1 MADLFEQIRDLLLG
15 FLEANQYYALAL
27 LIGIEEAGVPLPL
40 PGDLAIMFM
49 GSQIALGSA
58 HPVGVVV
65 VAAASAT
72 AGASVLYW
80 LARRLGLE
88 MLRRFGRY
96 VRVDE
101 SKIESFEDWFRQH
114 GGLAIIVGRM
124 IPGLRIAVAVFAGL
138 ARVPF
143 PRFVLYT
150 SISSTIW
157 AGFFTALGWYFGSR
171 WTEVSEILERVIG
184 NPWVAAV
191 LGLAIG
197 IALTRLYY
205 RRRQRLSNTPQEP
218 VEVKTVELPPP
229 APEIEFKVSEPAE
242 KKTLDTDPQ
251 RERVWRSRPD
261 SNRRSPP

>member
-65 VAAASAT
+65 VAAGSAT

-101 SKIESFEDWFRQH
+101 GKIESFEDWFRQH
-114 GGLAIIVGRM
+114 GGLAIIIGRM

-171 WTEVSEILERVIG
+171 WTEVSGVLELVFG
-184 NPWVAAV
+184 NPWVAGA

-205 RRRQRLSNTPQEP
+205 RRRQRLSKPPPEA

-229 APEIEFKVSEPAE
+229 APEIEFRVSEPTEESALE
-242 KKTLDTDPQ
+242 TDPQ
-251 RERVWRSRPD
+251 RRRTWRSRPD

>member
-58 HPVGVVV
+58 HPVGVVA

-101 SKIESFEDWFRQH
+101 SKIESFENWFRQH

-124 IPGLRIAVAVFAGL
+124 IPGLRIA
-138 ARVPF
+138 
-143 PRFVLYT
+143 
-150 SISSTIW
+150 
-157 AGFFTALGWYFGSR
+157 
-171 WTEVSEILERVIG
+171 
-184 NPWVAAV
+184 
-191 LGLAIG
+191 
-197 IALTRLYY
+197 
-205 RRRQRLSNTPQEP
+205 
-218 VEVKTVELPPP
+218 
-229 APEIEFKVSEPAE
+229 
-242 KKTLDTDPQ
+242 
-251 RERVWRSRPD
+251 
-261 SNRRSPP
+261 

>member
-1 MADLFEQIRDLLLG
+1 MANLFEQIRDLLLG

-58 HPVGVVV
+58 HPVAVVL
-65 VAAASAT
+65 VAAGSAT

-88 MLRRFGRY
+88 LLRRFGRY
-96 VRVDE
+96 VRVDAR
-101 SKIESFEDWFRQH
+101 KIESFENWFRQH
-114 GGLAIIVGRM
+114 GGLAIVVGRM
-124 IPGLRIAVAVFAGL
+124 IPGLRIAVAIFAGV

-143 PRFVLYT
+143 PKFVLYT
-150 SISSTIW
+150 GISSTIW
-157 AGFFTALGWYFGSR
+157 AGLFTALGWYFGSR
-171 WTEVSEILERVIG
+171 WTEVSALLERVVG
-184 NPWVAAV
+184 NPWVAGL
-191 LGLAIG
+191 LGLAVG

-205 RRRQRLSNTPQEP
+205 RRRQRRSQPSEHP
-218 VEVKTVELPPP
+218 IEVRSIELPAPS
-229 APEIEFKVSEPAE
+229 PEIEFRVSEPAA
-242 KKTLDTDPQ
+242 DPAPESEPSRQ
-251 RERVWRSRPD
+251 QGWRSRPD

>member
-58 HPVGVVV
+58 HPVGVVT

-101 SKIESFEDWFRQH
+101 GKIESFEDWFRQH

-143 PRFVLYT
+143 PKFVLYT
-150 SISSTIW
+150 GISSTIW

-171 WTEVSEILERVIG
+171 WTEVSGILELVFG
-184 NPWVAAV
+184 NPWVAGG

-205 RRRQRLSNTPQEP
+205 RRRQRIGKTPEEP

-242 KKTLDTDPQ
+242 KPTLDTDPQ
-251 RERVWRSRPD
+251 RQRTWRSRPD